1 VPTENPPTA
10 PVRVA
15 RVITRLNVGGP
26 AIQAIEMSARLEAHG
41 CQTLLIH
48 GRLGPGEGDMRYLVP
63 PGHTFDI
70 SDVPA
75 LRRELAPAADTAA
88 VARVFQLLR
97 AFRPTIVHTHMAK
110 AGAVGRTAALLYNA
124 TAGRRAPAR
133 LVHTYHGHV
142 LDGYFSALTA
152 RGFTAME
159 RILGRRTDALIA
171 VSPRIREDLLERYR
185 IGTSARFH
193 VVPLGFDLTRL
204 ASLSGNDRSAARA
217 ALGLDPDARVVAMV
231 GRLTP
236 IKRPELFIEAAARVA
251 AADTRARF
259 LVVGGG
265 ELEAAL
271 RATVVS
277 RGLSERVLFLGW
289 RRDVATIYAA
299 SDVVAITSRNEGTP
313 VALIESMA
321 AAVPGV
327 SFAVGGVPDVITA
340 PDLGVLVTDGDVT
353 ALAGAIQRLFDD
365 DGRRAEIGAR
375 ARRSVLERFGI
386 ERLARD
392 LSTLYRQLVG

>member
-1 VPTENPPTA
+1 VPPENPVTA

-15 RVITRLNVGGP
+15 RIITRLNVGGP

-41 CQTLLIH
+41 CHTLLIH

-63 PGHTFDI
+63 AGHTFDL
-70 SDVPA
+70 SAVPA
-75 LRRELAPAADTAA
+75 LRRELAPAADIAA
-88 VARVFQLLR
+88 AARVYQLLR

-124 TAGRRAPAR
+124 TAGRHAPAR
-133 LVHTYHGHV
+133 LVHTFHGHV
-142 LDGYFSALTA
+142 LDGYFSALSA

-159 RILGRRTDALIA
+159 RSLARRTDALIA
-171 VSPRIREDLLERYR
+171 VSPTVRKDLLERYR
-185 IGTSARFH
+185 IGTAARFY

-204 ASLSGNDRSAARA
+204 ASLGRDDRSSARA
-217 ALGLDPDARVVAMV
+217 ALSLEPDARVAAIV

-236 IKRPELFIEAAARVA
+236 IKRPELFIEAAARLA

-265 ELEAAL
+265 ELETAL
-271 RATVVS
+271 RATVDS
-277 RGLSERVLFLGW
+277 RRLSDRVLFLGW

-299 SDVVAITSRNEGTP
+299 SDVVVITSRNEGTP

-340 PDLGVLVTDGDVT
+340 PDLGTLVTDGDVT

-365 DGRRAEIGAR
+365 AGRRAEIGAR
-375 ARRSVLERFGI
+375 ARRSVLERFGVD
-386 ERLARD
+386 RLADD

>member
-1 VPTENPPTA
+1 VPPENSPTA
-10 PVRVA
+10 LVRIA

-41 CQTLLIH
+41 CHTLLIH

-63 PGHTFDI
+63 PEPTFDI
-70 SDVPA
+70 SEVPA
-75 LRRELAPAADTAA
+75 LRRELAPATDTAA
-88 VARVFQLLR
+88 VARVFHLLR
-97 AFRPTIVHTHMAK
+97 TFRPTIVHTHMAK

-142 LDGYFSALTA
+142 LDGYFSNPAA
-152 RGFTAME
+152 RAFTAME

-171 VSPRIREDLLERYR
+171 VSPRVREDLLERYR
-185 IGTSARFH
+185 IGTAARFH
-193 VVPLGFDLTRL
+193 VVPLGFDLRRL
-204 ASLSGNDRSAARA
+204 ASLTADDRSAARA
-217 ALGLDPDARVVAMV
+217 ALGLDPDARVATMV

-236 IKRPELFIEAAARVA
+236 IKRPELFIEAADRVA

-271 RATVVS
+271 RATVAS
-277 RGLSERVLFLGW
+277 RGLSERVRFLGW
-289 RRDVATIYAA
+289 RRDVAAIYAA

-327 SFAVGGVPDVITA
+327 SFAVGGVPDVIAA

-375 ARRSVLERFGI
+375 ARRSALERFGI
-386 ERLARD
+386 DRLVRD